1 MSRLKKLID
10 VHSHAIFDFRAE
22 PTSEKWLSTPH
33 DLPAW
38 SMDGALEQMDK
49 HEIDTAVI
57 SSPNAA
63 NDLVGQVGRDM
74 SRRVNEAIAE
84 MMVKHPTRFGGMAT
98 LPGRDIDGCLK
109 EMEYALDVLKL
120 DGVATST
127 SINDVHLGEDV
138 YDPWFEEMNSRG
150 VTLFIHPTILSSF
163 PDTSLGLYPSVFEF
177 MFDTTRMLANMVI
190 TGKKKRFSKMN
201 MITTHAGGTMPFLV
215 ERFQTRVSTYGTGKG
230 REKVPA
236 EEVRQVLA
244 SFYYDL
250 TSSTTNTQ
258 LLGLIELVPI
268 SQLLMGLD
276 MPFSPDHS
284 IGKAIERVGNYPG
297 FTETDLDMIAHGNA
311 ARLYPQLAKKL
322 GIEPS
327 PSLQELNDPV
337 VATPKW
343 GDGEKSARTAH
354 R

>member
-10 VHSHAIFDFRAE
+10 VQSHAIFDFRAE

-49 HEIDTAVI
+49 HEIAAAVI

-63 NDLVGQVGRDM
+63 NDLAGQAGRDM

-98 LPGRDIDGCLK
+98 LPGSDIDGCLK

-127 SINDVHLGEDV
+127 SINDVYLGEDM
-138 YDPWFEEMNSRG
+138 YDPWFEEMNRRG

-190 TGKKKRFSKMN
+190 TGKKKRFSRMN
-201 MITTHAGGTMPFLV
+201 MITTHAGGVMPFLV
-215 ERFQTRVSTYGTGKG
+215 ERFQARVTTYGTGKG
-230 REKVPA
+230 REKIPE

-250 TSSTTNTQ
+250 TSSTSNTQ
-258 LLGLIELVPI
+258 LFGLMELVPI

-276 MPFSPDHS
+276 MPFAPDRS
-284 IGKAIERVGNYPG
+284 IGKAIDRVSNYSR
-297 FTETDLDMIAHGNA
+297 FTDADLDMIAHGNA

-327 PSLQELNDPV
+327 PSLQGL
-337 VATPKW
+337 K
-343 GDGEKSARTAH
+343 GEQVS
-354 R
+354 

>member
-49 HEIDTAVI
+49 HEIATAVI

-63 NDLVGQVGRDM
+63 NDIEGQAGRDM

-84 MMVKHPTRFGGMAT
+84 LMVKHPTRFGGMAT

-127 SINDVHLGEDV
+127 SINDVYLGEDV
-138 YDPWFEEMNSRG
+138 YDPWFDEMGRRG

-163 PDTSLGLYPSVFEF
+163 PSTSLGLFPSVFEF

-190 TGKKKRFSKMN
+190 TGKKKRFSNMN

-215 ERFQTRVSTYGTGKG
+215 ERFQSRVTAYGSGKG

-250 TSSTTNTQ
+250 TSSSSNTQ
-258 LLGLIELVPI
+258 LLGLTELVR
-268 SQLLMGLD
+268 S
-276 MPFSPDHS
+276 
-284 IGKAIERVGNYPG
+284 
-297 FTETDLDMIAHGNA
+297 
-311 ARLYPQLAKKL
+311 
-322 GIEPS
+322 
-327 PSLQELNDPV
+327 
-337 VATPKW
+337 
-343 GDGEKSARTAH
+343 
-354 R
+354 